1 LRRTPLFDR
10 LGLPRQLSRRGK
22 SLAYSGTFLA
32 MAGLGGVVAAAA
44 TSAPAS
50 PAGIAGTSQPGRAPA
65 VSHARLADASAAH
78 DARHALTAAGASPA
92 PVAGQARAAG
102 RPMLPLTASLGH
114 LAVPAAPGRAAAPA
128 RPAHAA
134 PAHGATAHA
143 ASAHAATA
151 HAATAHAATAHAATA
166 TAHAAKSWTQVRDE
180 LARQM
185 TPRARPGTLPMA
197 DRLVAGP
204 ASGPQSTMPITPAQ
218 LANATTI
225 VRQAL
230 SKRMGVRAA
239 VIAVATAM
247 QESGLENISYGDRD
261 SLGLFQQRPSMG
273 WGTASQVT
281 TPAYAA
287 DAFLK
292 ALAAHQKADP
302 GWAGQPLWE
311 TAQSVQNSGFP
322 YAYAKWETQAAQL
335 VSAIAMKLG

>member
-1 LRRTPLFDR
+1 LRRTPLFDC

-32 MAGLGGVVAAAA
+32 LAGLGGVAAAA
-44 TSAPAS
+44 TTSAAAS
-50 PAGIAGTSQPGRAPA
+50 PAGIAGASQPGRALA

-78 DARHALTAAGASPA
+78 DARHALTAAGASPS
-92 PVAGQARAAG
+92 PVAGHARAPG
-102 RPMLPLTASLGH
+102 RAMLPLAASLGH
-114 LAVPAAPGRAAAPA
+114 LAAPAAPGRTTATA
-128 RPAHAA
+128 RTATS
-134 PAHGATAHA
+134 TAHA
-143 ASAHAATA
+143 ATTHAATAQAATA
-151 HAATAHAATAHAATA
+151 HAAT
-166 TAHAAKSWTQVRDE
+166 KNWTQVRDE
-180 LARQM
+180 LARRM
-185 TPRARPGTLPMA
+185 TPQARPGTLPMA

-247 QESGLENISYGDRD
+247 QESGLQNINYGDRD

-281 TPAYAA
+281 TPSYAA

-292 ALAAHQKADP
+292 ALAAHQKVDP

-335 VSAIAMKLG
+335 VSAIALKLG